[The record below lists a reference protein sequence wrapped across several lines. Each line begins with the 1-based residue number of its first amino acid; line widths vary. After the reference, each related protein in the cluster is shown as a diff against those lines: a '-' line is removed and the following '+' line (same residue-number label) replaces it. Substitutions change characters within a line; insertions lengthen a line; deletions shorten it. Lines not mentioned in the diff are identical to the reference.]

1 MELCKSN
8 SFIKLTFSLRV
19 VQDVWGI
26 SQNDWCLK
34 SCGSNSHPWSV
45 QH

>member
-1 MELCKSN
+1 MYIYAIELCKSN

-26 SQNDWCLK
+26 SQNDLLARV
-34 SCGSNSHPWSV
+34 S
-45 QH
+45 